1 MNSLA
6 KTVMGVVLGLML
18 VLPAL
23 AQDAKTAPKAKTLF
37 TNVHVFDGKTENRFM
52 NANVLVEGNMIKAVS
67 TDPIEAD
74 FLEGQILN
82 AAQITELEEEHGG
95 EDGKCSDEHEHAADQ
110 GVGEGRQGIA
120 AAVIDIG
127 KTGGG
132 RPIRR

>member
-37 TNVHVFDGKTENRFM
+37 TNVHVFDGKTENRIM

-67 TDPIEAD
+67 TDPIEA
-74 FLEGQILN
+74 
-82 AAQITELEEEHGG
+82 GG
-95 EDGKCSDEHEHAADQ
+95 VTVIDGGGIEEDGGAGADPEIPQHAEASGQ
-110 GVGEGRQGIA
+110 SVAWGTWGER
-120 AAVIDIG
+120 
-127 KTGGG
+127 
-132 RPIRR
+132 